1 VKALAAMETELD
13 PELHTVPPNRGSMD
27 DQPKW
32 RHDFPID
39 SAQDAYVA
47 RRDFTKFLGLTSLA
61 FVVGQFWIA
70 LQNRWRQARGQ
81 LPLLAIGRLEGLD
94 PGHAATFHYPTDAD
108 PAILLR
114 LDEETLLA
122 YSSQCTHLQ
131 CPVLPEM
138 NRGQFH
144 CPCHRGF
151 FDMHTGQPLAGPP
164 RRPLPRIVLKV
175 QDGVIYAAGFE
186 EIQT

>member
-1 VKALAAMETELD
+1 MDAEHD
-13 PELHTVPPNRGSMD
+13 PEIHTIPPDRRSMEA
-27 DQPKW
+27 QPKW
-32 RHDFPID
+32 RRDFPID

-81 LPLLAIGRLEGLD
+81 LPLTLIGKLD
-94 PGHAATFHYPTDAD
+94 DIPVGQARTFHYPTEADA
-108 PAILLR
+108 AILLR
-114 LDEETLLA
+114 VSESSLLA

-131 CPVLPEM
+131 CPVLPQMDEE
-138 NRGQFH
+138 QLH
-144 CPCHRGF
+144 CPCHRGY

-164 RRPLPRIVLKV
+164 RRPLSRIALKV
-175 QDGVIYAAGFE
+175 QGGDVYAAGFE
-186 EIQT
+186 EERQS